1 VKDKENGLL
10 VSLHEKKKK
19 LNLILICSSWRE
31 SVIKMFLS
39 FYITRKTKL
48 SWERLFFI

>member
-1 VKDKENGLL
+1 MKDKENGLL
-10 VSLHEKKKK
+10 VSLHGKKKK
-19 LNLILICSSWRE
+19 LNLILICSSWWE
-31 SVIKMFLS
+31 SKMFLS